1 MSDDRKPVKLPAA
14 LWESIKRQQYAVR
27 EATGVEPTQGDLL
40 FDAWNTY
47 MAALTGPTPIAAP
60 KSSVVP
66 SLNRIHAQLLSVAA
80 ALENIT
86 DALGDIDGQDD
97 TETTAA
103 IAASDAAAANGQRVA
118 RRILRELEQPPRRAG
133 ASAGGTDATAGGAEK
148 AAGGSQRKT
157 NT

>member
-60 KSSVVP
+60 KPSVIP
-66 SLNRIHAQLLSVAA
+66 SLHRIHAQLLSVAA

-97 TETTAA
+97 TETSAA

-118 RRILRELEQPPRRAG
+118 RRILRGLEQPPRRAG
-133 ASAGGTDATAGGAEK
+133 ASAGSTDATTGGAAEVVGRSERK
-148 AAGGSQRKT
+148 AKP
-157 NT
+157 

>member
-60 KSSVVP
+60 KTSVIP
-66 SLNRIHAQLLSVAA
+66 SLHRIHAQLLTVAA

-86 DALGDIDGQDD
+86 DALGEIDGTED
-97 TETTAA
+97 TETSAS
-103 IAASDAAAANGQRVA
+103 IAASNAAAAHGERVA
-118 RRILRELEQPPRRAG
+118 RRILRGLEQPAGRAG
-133 ASAGGTDATAGGAEK
+133 ESAGGADATTGGPAE
-148 AAGGSQRKT
+148 AAGGPQRKT